1 MTVYQGLCS
10 AVGIQRPVSK
20 ADGAVANRGGRE
32 GQREREREREKMG
45 FKASDCGK
53 WCASAPDPSP
63 LPVFGVVTSI
73 P

>member
-1 MTVYQGLCS
+1 MGLLP
-10 AVGIQRPVSK
+10 IE
-20 ADGAVANRGGRE
+20 E
-32 GQREREREREKMG
+32 GERDRERERERERMG